1 MKRLLN
7 PKYLPWLTLAA
18 GVLGLLLR
26 IWLYA
31 TGTDKSGLL
40 VGGHPADLFIWLLC
54 AGVMVYLWFASKP
67 LVAAPKFEFNYPA
80 SLSGAVGCGVG
91 ALGIGCNSVT
101 ELLHYADNLTLIAS
115 ILGLLASAALIILAL
130 QRYRGV
136 QPNILLHTAVCVYF
150 MVLLVS
156 LYRHWSSDPQLQ
168 DYCFQLLA
176 TVCLM
181 LSAYYRAAFDVDLG
195 RRRPLVVFHLAAVF
209 FCCLSITDKS
219 IVFFYLP
226 VGIWAFTDLCSLA
239 PLLLHTQE
247 DA

>member
-7 PKYLPWLTLAA
+7 PIYLPWLTLAA

-40 VGGHPADLFIWLLC
+40 VGGHPAELFIWLLC
-54 AGVMVYLWFASKP
+54 AGVLVYLCLASKP
-67 LVAAPKFEFNYPA
+67 LVAAPKFGFNYPA
-80 SLSGAVGCGVG
+80 SLGGAVGCCLG
-91 ALGIGCNSVT
+91 AAGIAYNSVT
-101 ELLHYADNLTLIAS
+101 ELLSYTDNLTRIAAIIGILAS
-115 ILGLLASAALIILAL
+115 IALLFLAL
-130 QRYRGV
+130 QRYRGE
-136 QPNILLHTAVCVYF
+136 QPNVLLHTAVCGYF
-150 MVLLVS
+150 MVLVVS

-176 TVCLM
+176 TVFLM

-195 RRRPLVVFHLAAVF
+195 RRRPLVICHLAAVF

-219 IVFFYLP
+219 IFFFYLP
-226 VGIWAFTDLCSLA
+226 MAIWAFTDLCSLA

-247 DA
+247 EA